1 MLEIGGRAP
10 NIPRSSGFGQ
20 GVTVPPL
27 LGSFQSYDSS
37 GRGALLAAS
46 SRAPPGSLRVLN
58 EYLQGSSFTDTTWL
72 FTASQ
77 FSPKSTTLHGIHTL
91 SEGLRLSW
99 QQREPP
105 PPAGE
110 QGMGSV
116 TSTQI
121 PHPGHA
127 AEDESRV
134 VKAESPLSCLSSR
147 GLHRFPCGHLAD
159 EPGEECNELCRWEV
173 LRSGCSRGAGSR
185 CFVYKHRQDD

>member
-1 MLEIGGRAP
+1 MWGLSRV
-10 NIPRSSGFGQ
+10 S
-20 GVTVPPL
+20 PL

-37 GRGALLAAS
+37 GCGALLAGS
-46 SRAPPGSLRVLN
+46 SRALPGSLGVLISA
-58 EYLQGSSFTDTTWL
+58 EYLQGSSFTDTTCL

-77 FSPKSTTLHGIHTL
+77 FSPKSTSLLGTHTP

-121 PHPGHA
+121 PHPGQA
-127 AEDESRV
+127 AEE
-134 VKAESPLSCLSSR
+134 AFR
-147 GLHRFPCGHLAD
+147 G
-159 EPGEECNELCRWEV
+159 
-173 LRSGCSRGAGSR
+173 
-185 CFVYKHRQDD
+185 